1 MLYTL
6 YKEILSFILFFPLLP
21 LSNLPMGGMKTGWIP
36 KSKVDIL
43 SFLVKFNM
51 RGKTL
56 WKSRWGK
63 NSRIQYHFLLSE
75 YLSRSSEVEPNVL
88 FNRNSFDVYTFICK
102 SWYSFVLQTYMNK
115 IIGGPHEVHVTYLY
129 ALSES

>member
-1 MLYTL
+1 
-6 YKEILSFILFFPLLP
+6 
-21 LSNLPMGGMKTGWIP
+21 MGGMKTGWIP

-51 RGKTL
+51 RDKTL

-63 NSRIQYHFLLSE
+63 WSGAKIVVYSIISCLSE

-88 FNRNSFDVYTFICK
+88 FNRDSFDVYTFICK
-102 SWYSFVLQTYMNK
+102 SWYSFVVLQTYMNE